1 MIIAARIFLG
11 IIIFIFIVI
20 AWILYPNNALSELSD
35 YFSIVIGVIGILLT
49 LETFA
54 LAKTLKEQR
63 SSASLKQTL
72 AEIIDDLGGANK
84 SYLEPDKK
92 DVSRVHSFAELLE
105 QNNSINNDKEV
116 KGCIA
121 KLKAYKATPPES
133 NREIVDVLNQIQNTI
148 I

>member
-1 MIIAARIFLG
+1 MIIAARIFFG
-11 IIIFIFIVI
+11 ILILIFIVI
-20 AWILYPNNALSELSD
+20 AGLLYPNNSLSELSD
-35 YFSIVIGVIGILLT
+35 YFSIVIGIIGILLT

-72 AEIIDDLGGANK
+72 AEIIDDLGGTNK

-105 QNNSINNDKEV
+105 QNKSICNDKEV
-116 KGCIA
+116 KGCIS
-121 KLKAYKATPPES
+121 KLKGYKTNPPES